1 MRYRVHRLE
10 AQEEKAREELEEFL
24 NRLTGE
30 VQAIVPYVSPIFRL
44 MGATAKTKF
53 LLIVEKVR

>member
-10 AQEEKAREELEEFL
+10 VREEKAREELEEFL

>member
-10 AQEEKAREELEEFL
+10 AREEKAREELEEFL
-24 NRLTGE
+24 NRLPGE
-30 VQAIVPYVSPIFRL
+30 VQAILPYVSPTFRL